1 MRQNHQ
7 QPEAIQLELLK
18 KTSKGWESTLPT
30 VESYNFTTDQIEHH
44 FGILR
49 KDLYKIRS
57 KPYFC
62 GSSTLLFLHIQKNK
76 WQVYNLKPLQVDESG
91 KTIF

>member
-7 QPEAIQLELLK
+7 QQEAIQLELLK

-30 VESYNFTTDQIEHH
+30 VESYNFTTDQIEHR

-49 KDLYKIRS
+49 KELYKIRS
-57 KPYFC
+57 KPYCC

-76 WQVYNLKPLQVDESG
+76 WQVYSLNPVQVG
-91 KTIF
+91 KSDKTTI